1 MLSRFVTMAEVTVSK
16 IFPAGAGWQA
26 ASIVADGM
34 GHAADSAT
42 FAAITGVGDGVAVT
56 LGHTGYFALKKAATG
71 DASIKLGEQAGL
83 GVWLGAAATC
93 SGGAWQPIVNALQAS
108 EKLPFEAVAASTALL
123 CGGAFF
129 TGLRVGRA
137 VMPWM
142 PGNDNG
148 NFSTDAYLSMA
159 IGGASSF
166 FVGTDVAYLGGE
178 GNFLRPVVG
187 VEDFDSDGLG
197 IVKAGASTALGF
209 CAFQSVQN
217 VTYKQGTA
225 WLDPTETPTET
236 PTTATPTETPTET
249 PTTATPTEVPTETPT
264 TAIPT

>member
-1 MLSRFVTMAEVTVSK
+1 MLARFKVMAEVTVSK

-26 ASIVADGM
+26 SSVVADGM
-34 GHAADSAT
+34 GYAADTAE
-42 FAAITGVGDGVAVT
+42 FAAITGVGDGLAVAA
-56 LGHTGYFALKKAATG
+56 GHTGYFALKKAIA
-71 DASIKLGEQAGL
+71 DPDIDVGEQAGV
-83 GVWLGAAATC
+83 GVWLGSAAVC
-93 SGGAWQPIVNALQAS
+93 SGGLWQPIVNALQAS
-108 EKLPFEAVAASTALL
+108 EKLPFEAVAGGTAIL
-123 CGGAFF
+123 CGGAFM

-142 PGNDNG
+142 PANDNA

-187 VEDFDSDGLG
+187 VEDFDSVGLG
-197 IVKAGASTALGF
+197 IAKAGTSTALGF

-217 VTYKQGTA
+217 VVYPKGTA
-225 WLDPTETPTET
+225 WLDPAEEPE
-236 PTTATPTETPTET
+236 
-249 PTTATPTEVPTETPT
+249 EVLAAEP
-264 TAIPT
+264 AAA